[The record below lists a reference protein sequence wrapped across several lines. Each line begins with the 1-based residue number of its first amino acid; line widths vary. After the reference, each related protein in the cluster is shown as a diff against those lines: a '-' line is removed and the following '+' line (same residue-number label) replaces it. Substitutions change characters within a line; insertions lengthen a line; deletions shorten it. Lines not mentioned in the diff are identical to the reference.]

1 MWDSGRVFDLQG
13 NAGGGGKDKSGFLG
27 YGEGIGVVVGK

>member
-13 NAGGGGKDKSGFLG
+13 NAGGG
-27 YGEGIGVVVGK
+27 VVKIKVNFWVMVRVLEL